1 MTITL
6 KYLGLFSFC
15 FFVVFFN
22 LNAQQQSEKKQE
34 NSSTIKINSTADS
47 LQYSLGAFLGKWILT
62 NNFSITKAE
71 IFLKGMDDALQQKTL
86 VIPDSVIDKRIASY
100 QLFNQNEKRK
110 KQEEELF
117 ASLKSKPGIGVLP
130 SGVHYLVVKQGG
142 GIRPL
147 AKDSVVL
154 HAVGMFP
161 DGTVFEDTQKKN
173 KPFTMVVESLIP
185 GLGEAIQLMPEG
197 SVWRVFVPSALGYGA
212 AGLQGVIPPNSAL
225 VYDIA
230 VLQVKQVL
238 IPKGK

>member
-1 MTITL
+1 MKHIALFLLTVFLISQ
-6 KYLGLFSFC
+6 GLFSQKNKESENKQIGGI
-15 FFVVFFN
+15 VFN
-22 LNAQQQSEKKQE
+22 
-34 NSSTIKINSTADS
+34 NSSDS
-47 LQYSLGAFLGKWILT
+47 LQYSLGAFLGKWILA

-71 IFLKGMDDALQQKTL
+71 IFLKGMDDAMQQKAL
-86 VIPDSVIDKRIASY
+86 AIPDSVTDKRIASF
-100 QLFNQNEKRK
+100 QVFTQNEKRK

-117 ASLKSKPGIGVLP
+117 TSLKSKPGVGVLP
-130 SGVHYLVVKQGG
+130 SGVHYLVVKQGS

-147 AKDSVVL
+147 AKDSVML

-185 GLGEAIQLMPEG
+185 GLAEAIQLMPEG

-230 VLQVKQVL
+230 VLQVKQVV